1 MIRVHQL
8 IVILASSFAS
18 GMFMNYFIAYHIDNE
33 YWQLGTVLFI
43 YWIARVSLTI
53 ENFIE
58 TYDR

>member
-1 MIRVHQL
+1 MRRIYQL
-8 IVILASSFAS
+8 IAILVSSFAS
-18 GMFMNYFIAYHIDNE
+18 GMFMNYFLAYHTDNE